1 MRISLIVFALG
12 NFLLPFANQ
21 ITGPIDDEEMVS
33 GSGME
38 SVSNGS
44 DNGYCVF
51 NYTRDFVNKNSLK
64 RLPASVWAIMILI
77 TLMIVLG
84 RYVYT
89 SMFNYCSGV
98 NRFKFVLF
106 TE

>member
-1 MRISLIVFALG
+1 MMKRWCLEV
-12 NFLLPFANQ
+12 
-21 ITGPIDDEEMVS
+21 E
-33 GSGME
+33 
-38 SVSNGS
+38 S

-77 TLMIVLG
+77 TSMIILG

-98 NRFKFVLF
+98 NRFKFCVIYGMTMELAGDL
-106 TE
+106 TLM